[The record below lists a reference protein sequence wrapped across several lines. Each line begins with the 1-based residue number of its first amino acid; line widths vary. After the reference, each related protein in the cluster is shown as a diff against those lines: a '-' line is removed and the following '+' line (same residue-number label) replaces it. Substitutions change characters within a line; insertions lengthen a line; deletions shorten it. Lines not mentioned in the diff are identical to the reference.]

1 MPRLGFSTLAHKFH
15 EETHHQSITGA
26 ANHSAAVSTTTDHS
40 TSRSNSS
47 GPHDVSFSAN
57 SNDTRPL
64 SSPLNIPVNSTH
76 GNSNGNGT
84 PDPHSSRRSFFGLSL
99 GKTSSNESQYSIT
112 SDDNHHGHPHNYGS
126 HGSQFNLSNHGNPP
140 PIQRNGSSSMVQL
153 KKFFRPT
160 KKNSPSNNSDNH
172 GLNHSHGHSSTLLH
186 QSTSTG
192 TARRPSNLGSSNAN
206 LKQFASPGL
215 TSTNSGYFNKDHG
228 SHSHFDSRSHTPST
242 PTFTHDAHNN
252 MIVKTDQKFWDDLEG
267 SVTKKYGKLGKV
279 LGSGAGGSVRLIV
292 RESDGVTFA
301 VKEFVPRRPNE
312 SVKEYAKK
320 CTAEFC
326 IGSTL
331 HHPNIIQT
339 LDIINEN
346 NHFFEVMEYAPIDF
360 FAVVMSGQMT
370 RSEINCCFK
379 QITLGVAYLHTVG
392 LSHRDL
398 KLDNCVVTKDGIVKL
413 IDFGSAVV
421 FKYPFENDIVLAHG
435 IVGSDPYLA
444 PEVLT
449 STDNYD
455 PQFVDIW
462 SIAIIYCCMTLRRFP
477 WKAPKMDDP
486 SFSLYCMPDD
496 QPRDYVESAH
506 KHKEL
511 LIERKKKIM
520 QLQQQKER
528 ASAGA
533 TPEPAEAS
541 TTTSLAP
548 APAPAPAPAT
558 TEEITAKVQ
567 ELKIDEKKENEKETT
582 PTSAAPVDRDQ
593 LLDEKLL
600 GDPNKMAV
608 APQIEETAA
617 PSSAKESTPEQHKHH
632 HQHQDTP
639 AQPTAAPAPATS
651 KQSNGQKEEPER
663 RTATTKSQKQ
673 IHGPYRLMRL
683 LPHAAR
689 PIISKMLTVDFR
701 ERATIKEIVADEWFT
716 DIKYCTMDEDGN
728 TINDP
733 GHHHTIV

>member
-1 MPRLGFSTLAHKFH
+1 MPRLGFSSLAHKFH
-15 EETHHQSITGA
+15 EENPSPT
-26 ANHSAAVSTTTDHS
+26 N
-40 TSRSNSS
+40 SRSNSTS
-47 GPHDVSFSAN
+47 SLHQQQNENHNHHHQAN
-57 SNDTRPL
+57 SSHEYPVS
-64 SSPLNIPVNSTH
+64 SSPMNHAPS
-76 GNSNGNGT
+76 
-84 PDPHSSRRSFFGLSL
+84 SSRRSFFGLNL
-99 GKTSSNESQYSIT
+99 GKSPSNESQYSIM
-112 SDDNHHGHPHNYGS
+112 SDDNHHVHNNNNNNNNNSGSPYLPSSSSPH
-126 HGSQFNLSNHGNPP
+126 NPP
-140 PIQRNGSSSMVQL
+140 PIMSRNNSGSMVQL

-160 KKNSPSNNSDNH
+160 RKNSSDHIHHTSPLTTPSTSSNIKRQSLTSNNSS
-172 GLNHSHGHSSTLLH
+172 SHLKSL
-186 QSTSTG
+186 
-192 TARRPSNLGSSNAN
+192 AMAN
-206 LKQFASPGL
+206 N
-215 TSTNSGYFNKDHG
+215 STNGHHSG
-228 SHSHFDSRSHTPST
+228 STTPST

-301 VKEFVPRRPNE
+301 VKEFVPRRANE
-312 SVKEYAKK
+312 SIKEYAKK

-346 NHFFEVMEYAPIDF
+346 NHFYEVMEYAPIDF

-379 QITLGVAYLHTVG
+379 QITLGVDYLHGAG
-392 LSHRDL
+392 LAHRDL

-421 FKYPFENDIVLAHG
+421 FKYPFENDIVMAHG

-477 WKAPKMDDP
+477 WKAPKKDDP

-496 QPRDYVESAH
+496 QPHDYVESAK

-511 LIERKKKIM
+511 LMERKKKIL
-520 QLQQQKER
+520 QLQKEKDDKEN
-528 ASAGA
+528 
-533 TPEPAEAS
+533 TPVEKI
-541 TTTSLAP
+541 
-548 APAPAPAPAT
+548 
-558 TEEITAKVQ
+558 TEEVKDLNVNKEANK
-567 ELKIDEKKENEKETT
+567 ESDSSALNNGSEKEKEEEKEKKNNESTDVNQFK
-582 PTSAAPVDRDQ
+582 
-593 LLDEKLL
+593 DEKLL
-600 GDPNKMAV
+600 GDPNKIAV
-608 APQIEETAA
+608 KPQLVSEENEQADQSTEPSQAEKVA
-617 PSSAKESTPEQHKHH
+617 QSTEQEHHHHHHHHHHNEASSSA
-632 HQHQDTP
+632 TP
-639 AQPTAAPAPATS
+639 AP
-651 KQSNGQKEEPER
+651 NGNAEAPER
-663 RTATTKSQKQ
+663 RTVNQAKTQKQ

-689 PIISKMLTVDFR
+689 PIISKMLAVNVKD
-701 ERATIKEIVADEWFT
+701 RATMKQILADEWF
-716 DIKYCTMDEDGN
+716 DQILYCTVDADGK
-728 TINDP
+728 TINAP
-733 GHHHTIV
+733 GHHHTVV